1 MCESYWEMMFHRSMF
16 MSRAHYLNGNADNDD
31 MAIFYAHLIQACL
44 DWYKKHEKTCD
55 LCKVLVA

>member
-1 MCESYWEMMFHRSMF
+1 MF
-16 MSRAHYLNGNADNDD
+16 MSRAHYLNGNAGNDD
-31 MAIFYAHLIQACL
+31 MAILYAHLIQACL